1 MSGFFKPKLGLVK
14 NLMLIGLSISLA
26 SCLPTASEDSELS
39 AKELDHY
46 QRKLALRLDNPIR
59 RSELIAKILGSTESD
74 ERHSFLK
81 FHVFGFEGDGNLIPF
96 YTMNNYIVQKWS
108 PDEDGHFEVQHFEV
122 AYYAK
127 FDTNE
132 AIETWENPLT
142 GEILDLPPFVLG
154 PVPRFYGPSAGD
166 AQDSFASDPLNITMI
181 GDRVFVPTLTSF
193 AIDNILDPEEWGPYS
208 NGPKIYWDSMMV
220 YSADVEDVF
229 DDTKSHVDAEIHMQ
243 NLISWSPYLKLG
255 QHPGRTMVRAYGKHI
270 SGYDDIPG
278 DIRANLEKYT
288 PEIFDIEGWTEMRM
302 DTIELVAGLKQGRE
316 DGSLDIDQPDYD
328 AYEIIP
334 VERRNQ

>member
-1 MSGFFKPKLGLVK
+1 MSKFFRSKFSLVK
-14 NLMLIGLSISLA
+14 SLMLTGLSITLA
-26 SCLPTASEDSELS
+26 SCSPGASGDQELS
-39 AKELDHY
+39 AKELDLY
-46 QRKLALRLDNPIR
+46 QRKLALRLENPIR
-59 RSELIAKILGSTESD
+59 RSELIAKVLGSTESE

-81 FHVFGFEGDGNLIPF
+81 FHVFGFEGDGNLTPF
-96 YTMNNYIVQKWS
+96 YTMNNYIVQKWE
-108 PDEDGHFEVQHFEV
+108 PDGEGHFEVQHYEV

-142 GEILDLPPFVLG
+142 GEVLDLPHFVLG
-154 PVPRFYGPSAGD
+154 PVPRFYGPTMAD
-166 AQDSFASDPLNITMI
+166 NKDSFASDPLNITMI

-193 AIDNILDPEEWGPYS
+193 AVENILSPEEWGPYS

-229 DDTKSHVDAEIHMQ
+229 DDTKTHVDAEIHMQ

-270 SGYDDIPG
+270 SGYDDLPD

-302 DTIELVAGLKQGRE
+302 DTIEVAATLKQSRE
-316 DGSLDIDQPDYD
+316 NGSLDIDQPEYD
-328 AYEIIP
+328 SYDIIP
-334 VERRNQ
+334 VEERSQ

>member
-1 MSGFFKPKLGLVK
+1 MLTGLT
-14 NLMLIGLSISLA
+14 ITLA
-26 SCLPTASEDSELS
+26 SCSPTGSVDQKLS
-39 AKELDHY
+39 AKDLDQY
-46 QRKLALRLDNPIR
+46 QRKLALRLQNPIR
-59 RSELIAKILGSTESD
+59 RSELIAKVLGSTEAA

-96 YTMNNYIVQKWS
+96 YTMNNYIVQKWE
-108 PDEDGHFEVQHFEV
+108 PDVDGHFEVQHYEV

-132 AIETWENPLT
+132 AIDTWENPLT
-142 GEILDLPPFVLG
+142 GEVLDLPHFVLG
-154 PVPRFYGPSAGD
+154 PVPRFYGPTQAESTA
-166 AQDSFASDPLNITMI
+166 SFAADPLNITMI

-193 AIDNILDPEEWGPYS
+193 AVDNILSPEEWGPYS

-229 DDTKSHVDAEIHMQ
+229 DETKTHVDAEIHMQ

-270 SGYDDIPG
+270 SGYDELPG
-278 DIRANLEKYT
+278 DIRSNLEKYT
-288 PEIFDIEGWTEMRM
+288 PDIFDIEGWTEMRM
-302 DTIELVAGLKQGRE
+302 DTIEVAASLKESRE
-316 DGSLDIDQPDYD
+316 NGSLDIDQPEYKP
-328 AYEIIP
+328 YNIIP
-334 VERRNQ
+334 VDARGQ